1 MKILYIILGTVVF
14 LEIVNILL
22 GKIYRRGYRQG
33 WFEHEQTNLDPPSY
47 NDIKYRGAKWSG
59 IFSLIPSLGLASGR
73 SPRFLWSHYLCV

>member
-47 NDIKYRGAKWSG
+47 NDIKYRGAK
-59 IFSLIPSLGLASGR
+59 
-73 SPRFLWSHYLCV
+73 